1 MSERWRV
8 KLPADVPD
16 DFDVFVNGVH
26 QQYGEDYE
34 LSGRTLLFRRRLVK
48 AERLGP
54 WRWMI
59 GAFGVGTYRQD
70 DSVRRALHR
79 QRPAPA
85 RAGARHQAPAGLRPM
100 RTGRLIPPPG

>member
-8 KLPADVPD
+8 KLPADIPD

-70 DSVRRALHR
+70 DSVDVRYTVNGQPRLA
-79 QRPAPA
+79 Q
-85 RAGARHQAPAGLRPM
+85 GLD
-100 RTGRLIPPPG
+100 IKPPPA